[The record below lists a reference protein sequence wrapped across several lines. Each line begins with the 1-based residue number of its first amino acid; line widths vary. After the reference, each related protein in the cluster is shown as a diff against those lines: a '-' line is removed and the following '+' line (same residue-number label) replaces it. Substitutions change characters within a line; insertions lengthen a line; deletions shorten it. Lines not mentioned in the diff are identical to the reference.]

1 MLGCLKYLCIIMLM
15 ILLIHIIVALA
26 SLVVSL
32 LAFFIPSQTK
42 LKTSYILIASTV
54 VSGSL
59 LLILSPGHI
68 LEGCIAGLVYSV
80 FTVAITISTNRKL
93 ATAKFNRRY
102 LHNDG
107 L

>member
-1 MLGCLKYLCIIMLM
+1 MLM

-32 LAFFIPSQTK
+32 LAFFNPSQAK
-42 LKTSYILIASTV
+42 LKSSYILIASTV
-54 VSGSL
+54 ASGSL

-68 LEGCIAGLVYSV
+68 LECCIVGLAYSV
-80 FTVAITISTNRKL
+80 FTIAITISTNRKL